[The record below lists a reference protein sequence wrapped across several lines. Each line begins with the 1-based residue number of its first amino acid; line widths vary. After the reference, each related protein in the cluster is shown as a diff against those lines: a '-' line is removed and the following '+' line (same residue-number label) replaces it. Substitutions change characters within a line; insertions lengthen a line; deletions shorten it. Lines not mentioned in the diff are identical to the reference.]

1 MTERILQR
9 DLASTVHGRCR
20 VCVTYLAVSLIG
32 LGYAAAQ
39 EDAAGPKAGPHAYQL
54 ILPPAEGNEVP
65 ERIPPPTRSMTI
77 EELQSTAM
85 GCNPTVA
92 QALAEVREL
101 QGRWLQ
107 VGLRP
112 NPVLGWSAEEMGND
126 GRAGRQGIEF
136 SQEFITA
143 GKLGW
148 NRAVVEQQIRAARC
162 ELEAQRRRVLNDVQI
177 AACRVLAD
185 QERIAILLELKKIN
199 EEVVGACEAL
209 LEAKEL
215 GRTDLLKAQIELET
229 TTMRLRVEE
238 RELSG
243 TRRALAGVVGRGDL
257 ADIRVAGSLRE
268 ELPLLDWDASLE
280 CLYQNSPELRRAYAS
295 VAEARCD
302 VARQRAGRKS
312 DIEVGGAVAYNAASE
327 YTEATVAVGMPVK
340 LFDRNQG
347 NIAAAE
353 SRFVAARREVD
364 RLRLE
369 LYYRLAEVFRRYQVA
384 REQAETFKQSVL
396 PKAKMS
402 LGLTRE
408 GFRHQESSYLELLNA
423 QQTFFSSNLD
433 YIESLEAVWITETQ
447 IDGLLLTGGLDSRLV
462 PE

>member
-1 MTERILQR
+1 MPERIPR
-9 DLASTVHGRCR
+9 NRLASTVNNRYCVR
-20 VCVTYLAVSLIG
+20 AVCLAASLAV
-32 LGYAAAQ
+32 LGSAEAQ
-39 EDAAGPKAGPHAYQL
+39 ENAPEPRAGLHDYSLTTP
-54 ILPPAEGNEVP
+54 LPEGSEVP
-65 ERIPPPTRSMTI
+65 ERIPALTRSMTI

-85 GCNPTVA
+85 VCNPTIA
-92 QALAEVREL
+92 QALAEVRAL

-112 NPVLGWSAEEMGND
+112 NPVLGWSGEEMGND

-148 NRAVVEQQIRAARC
+148 NRAVVEQQIRAAQC
-162 ELEAQRRRVLNDVQI
+162 ELEAQRRRVLNDVRI

-185 QERIAILLELKKIN
+185 QERIAILLELKQIN
-199 EEVVGACEAL
+199 EEVVAACQTL

-215 GRTDLLKAQIELET
+215 AKTDLLKAQIELET
-229 TTMRLRVEE
+229 TNMRLRVEK
-238 RELSG
+238 RELNGS
-243 TRRALAGVVGRGDL
+243 RRALAGIVGKSDL
-257 ADIRVAGSLRE
+257 ADIRVEGSLTE
-268 ELPLLDWDASLE
+268 DPPPLDWDASLE
-280 CLYQNSPELRRAYAS
+280 RVYQNSPELRRAYAAL
-295 VAEARCD
+295 AEARCD
-302 VARQRAGRKS
+302 VARQRAGRVS

-327 YTEATVAVGMPVK
+327 YTEATVAVGIPVK

-364 RLRLE
+364 RARLE
-369 LYYRLAEVFRRYQVA
+369 LYHRLADVFRGYQVA
-384 REQAETFKQSVL
+384 REQAETFRRSVL

-402 LGLTRE
+402 LELTQE

-423 QQTFFSSNLD
+423 QQTFLSSNLD
-433 YIESLEAVWITETQ
+433 YVEALETVWVTETQ
-447 IDGLLLTGGLDSRLV
+447 IDGLLLTGGLDSRLM